1 MTNHVQNLTLPN
13 STMTGDNLVL
23 MKLKWKPKKLT
34 LVIIPDATQSV
45 VRFRI
50 SHLSAYIAAACFSLL
65 MLISIT
71 IYFMHAHT
79 VKQASELQTKLSGVN
94 QQWSATL
101 TSKNVAIEQ
110 LQNEVIQLSQQAEQ
124 MKTKVEEVKKLES
137 DLKSIAGID
146 HEPSN
151 VAVAST
157 TSEGKAKKDANQP
170 TFGDPPSSTGVG
182 GSPNPVSQDIILKLG
197 QDTLASFTAL
207 NGEVQE
213 LQTNLVQTKQKVAD
227 KQEQLRITPT
237 LWPTST
243 KVVTSP
249 FGYRSDPFTKIPSY
263 HSGIDF
269 GAHENDPVYAT
280 AAGKVVSTGKDI
292 YHGNNI
298 VIEHSKGLRT
308 WYMHLNKILVNKGDS
323 VEKGSTIGLV
333 GSTGRST
340 GAHLHYE
347 VLKNGESIDPKPYL
361 KSIRKDDN

>member
-1 MTNHVQNLTLPN
+1 
-13 STMTGDNLVL
+13 

-34 LVIIPDATQSV
+34 LVIIPDANQSV

-50 SHLSAYIAAACFSLL
+50 PHLVAYTAAACFSLL
-65 MLISIT
+65 MLISIS
-71 IYFMHAHT
+71 IYILHAHT
-79 VKQASELQTKLSGVN
+79 LKQANDLQSKLSGAN
-94 QQWSATL
+94 QQWSAAL
-101 TSKNVAIEQ
+101 TSKDEAIEQ
-110 LQNEVIQLSQQAEQ
+110 LQNEVIQLSHQAEQ
-124 MKTKVEEVKKLES
+124 MKTQVEEVKKLES

-146 HEPSN
+146 PEPSST
-151 VAVAST
+151 AVASA
-157 TSEGKAKKDANQP
+157 TSAGKSKKDAKQP
-170 TFGDPPSSTGVG
+170 VADESAASTGVG
-182 GSPNPVSQDIILKLG
+182 GSPNPVSQEIILKLG
-197 QDTLASFTAL
+197 QDTLASFNAL
-207 NGEVQE
+207 NSEVQA
-213 LQTNLVQTKQKVAD
+213 LQTNLTATKQKVAD

-269 GAHENDPVYAT
+269 GAHENDPVFAT

>member
-1 MTNHVQNLTLPN
+1 MLYRPLPN
-13 STMTGDNLVL
+13 STTTGDNLAL

-34 LVIIPDATQSV
+34 LVIIPDANQSV

-50 SHLSAYIAAACFSLL
+50 PHLVAYIAAACFSLL
-65 MLISIT
+65 MLISIS
-71 IYFMHAHT
+71 IYFLHAHT
-79 VKQASELQTKLSGVN
+79 VKQASDLQSKLSGVN

-101 TSKNVAIEQ
+101 TSKNEAIEQ

-124 MKTKVEEVKKLES
+124 MKTQVEEVKKLES
-137 DLKSIAGID
+137 DLKTIAGID
-146 HEPSN
+146 HEPSS
-151 VAVAST
+151 VAVASKS
-157 TSEGKAKKDANQP
+157 SEGKAKKDANQP
-170 TFGDPPSSTGVG
+170 LAAESSASTGVG
-182 GSPNPVSQDIILKLG
+182 GSPNPVTQDVILKLG
-197 QDTLASFTAL
+197 QDTLASFSAL
-207 NGEVQE
+207 NGEVQA
-213 LQTNLVQTKQKVAD
+213 LQTNLTATKQKVAD

-323 VEKGSTIGLV
+323 VEKGGTIGLV

-347 VLKNGESIDPKPYL
+347 VLKNGESVDPKPYL

>member
-1 MTNHVQNLTLPN
+1 
-13 STMTGDNLVL
+13 MTGDHHAL
-23 MKLKWKPKKLT
+23 MKFIKWKPKKLT

-50 SHLSAYIAAACFSLL
+50 SHLSAYIAAAGLTLL

-71 IYFMHAHT
+71 IYILHAHT
-79 VKQASELQTKLSGVN
+79 LQQASDLQTKLSGAN
-94 QQWSATL
+94 EQWSATL
-101 TSKNVAIEQ
+101 TSKDQAIEQ

-124 MKTKVEEVKKLES
+124 MKSQVEEVKKLES

-146 HEPSN
+146 PGPSN
-151 VAVAST
+151 TALASAA
-157 TSEGKAKKDANQP
+157 SDRKAAKETKQPALDDAAA
-170 TFGDPPSSTGVG
+170 STGVG
-182 GSPNPVSQDIILKLG
+182 GSPNPVSQDNILKLG
-197 QDTLASFTAL
+197 EQTLASFSAL
-207 NGEVQE
+207 HGEVQA
-213 LQTNLVQTKQKVAD
+213 LQTNLTATKQLVAD
-227 KQEQLRITPT
+227 KQQQLRITPT
-237 LWPTST
+237 LWPTMT

-269 GAHENDPVYAT
+269 GAHENDPVFAT
-280 AAGKVVSTGKDI
+280 ADGKVVSTGKDI

-308 WYMHLNKILVNKGDS
+308 WYMHLNKILVNKGDA
-323 VEKGSTIGLV
+323 VEKGNTIGLV

>member
-1 MTNHVQNLTLPN
+1 
-13 STMTGDNLVL
+13 
-23 MKLKWKPKKLT
+23 MKFKWKPKKLT
-34 LVIIPDATQSV
+34 LVIIPDANQAV

-50 SHLSAYIAAACFSLL
+50 PHLFAYLAAACLSMLL
-65 MLISIT
+65 LISIT
-71 IYFMHAHT
+71 IYMMHAHSL
-79 VKQASELQTKLSGVN
+79 KQANDLASKLSGAN
-94 QQWSATL
+94 EQWSATL
-101 TSKNVAIEQ
+101 TSKDAAIQ
-110 LQNEVIQLSQQAEQ
+110 KLQNEVIQLSQQAEQ
-124 MKTKVEEVKKLES
+124 MKSKVEEVKKLES

-146 HEPSN
+146 PEPSN
-151 VAVAST
+151 TAVASSSARKDDQQPT
-157 TSEGKAKKDANQP
+157 DANEA
-170 TFGDPPSSTGVG
+170 STGMG
-182 GSPNPVSQDIILKLG
+182 GSPNPLSDEMILKLG
-197 QDTLASFTAL
+197 QQTLASL
-207 NGEVQE
+207 NELDGQVQE
-213 LQTNLVQTKQKVAD
+213 LQTNLTATKEKVATKQ
-227 KQEQLRITPT
+227 QQLRITPT

-280 AAGKVVSTGKDI
+280 ADGKVVSTGKDI

-323 VEKGSTIGLV
+323 VEKGNTIGLV

-347 VLKNGESIDPKPYL
+347 VLKNGESVDPKPYL
-361 KSIRKDDN
+361 KSLRKDDN

>member
-1 MTNHVQNLTLPN
+1 
-13 STMTGDNLVL
+13 

-34 LVIIPDATQSV
+34 LVIIPDANQSV

-50 SHLSAYIAAACFSLL
+50 PHLVAYIAAACFSLL
-65 MLISIT
+65 MLISIS
-71 IYFMHAHT
+71 IYILHT
-79 VKQASELQTKLSGVN
+79 HSLKQASDLQSKLSGAN
-94 QQWSATL
+94 QQWSAAL
-101 TSKNVAIEQ
+101 TSKDEAIEQ
-110 LQNEVIQLSQQAEQ
+110 LQNEVIQLSQQAEH
-124 MKTKVEEVKKLES
+124 MKTQVEEVKKLES
-137 DLKSIAGID
+137 DLKTIAGID

-151 VAVAST
+151 IAIASKSST
-157 TSEGKAKKDANQP
+157 DKLKKDANQP
-170 TFGDPPSSTGVG
+170 IADTSSPSTGVG
-182 GSPNPVSQDIILKLG
+182 GSPNPVTQDVILKLG
-197 QDTLASFTAL
+197 QDTIASFTAL
-207 NGEVQE
+207 NGEVQA
-213 LQTNLVQTKQKVAD
+213 LQTNLTETKQKVAD
-227 KQEQLRITPT
+227 KQQQLLITPT

-269 GAHENDPVYAT
+269 GAHENDPVFAT
-280 AAGKVVSTGKDI
+280 AAGKVVSTGRDI

-323 VEKGSTIGLV
+323 VDKGSKIGLV

-347 VLKNGESIDPKPYL
+347 VLKNGESVDPKPYL

>member
-1 MTNHVQNLTLPN
+1 MA
-13 STMTGDNLVL
+13 NLVGKTYKSL
-23 MKLKWKPKKLT
+23 YFKKLT
-34 LVIIPDATQSV
+34 LVIIPDTTQSV

-65 MLISIT
+65 MLISIS
-71 IYFMHAHT
+71 IYIVHAHT
-79 VKQASELQTKLSGVN
+79 LKQASDLQSKLSGAN
-94 QQWSATL
+94 QKWSATV
-101 TSKNVAIEQ
+101 TSKDAAIEQ

-124 MKTKVEEVKKLES
+124 MKSQVEEVKKLES

-146 HEPSN
+146 PGPSN
-151 VAVAST
+151 TAVASAST
-157 TSEGKAKKDANQP
+157 GGKTNTDTKELSDDVTDSTA
-170 TFGDPPSSTGVG
+170 STGVG
-182 GSPNPVSQDIILKLG
+182 GSPNPVSQEVILKLG

-207 NGEVQE
+207 TGEVKE
-213 LQTNLVQTKQKVAD
+213 LQTNLTATKQKVAV
-227 KQEQLRITPT
+227 QQQQLRITPT
-237 LWPTST
+237 LWPTMT

-249 FGYRSDPFTKIPSY
+249 FGYRTDPFTKIPSY

-269 GAHENDPVYAT
+269 GAHENDPVFAT
-280 AAGKVVSTGKDI
+280 ADGTVVSTGKDI

-347 VLKNGESIDPKPYL
+347 VLKNGESVDPKPYL